1 MNTLEYYNYPF
12 IKFQIFPL
20 CKNREVFFKGEDN
33 KIHIRPLAIYSMD
46 GVSFNVNRFFP
57 NRKYHFFASVAKVD
71 FNRFGNPPSD
81 LKDLAGYR
89 KRFHEEFENFVTG
102 YDFVID
108 IDHEDLKKAHEIAFD
123 IKQIYDKYKLPY
135 YLIFSGKKGFH
146 FRIDWDD
153 IQTELSP
160 FEFKEKTKILA
171 ENIANSIGY
180 KFQQDIDSI
189 YDLKRVLRVPYS
201 VHPVT
206 NKIALPLTDA
216 QFEYF
221 QPVNH
226 SLENIFRTVL
236 LKNRGLCK
244 RVFPSSPDFKGFF
257 SSFG

>member
-1 MNTLEYYNYPF
+1 M
-12 IKFQIFPL
+12 
-20 CKNREVFFKGEDN
+20 
-33 KIHIRPLAIYSMD
+33 AIYSMD
-46 GVSFNVNRFFP
+46 GVSYCVNRFFP
-57 NRKYHFFASVAKVD
+57 NREYHFFASVAKID

-81 LKDLAGYR
+81 LKDLKIYR
-89 KRFHEEFENFVTG
+89 AEFHKSFEDIVTG

-135 YLIFSGKKGFH
+135 YLVFSGKKGFH

-153 IQTELSP
+153 IQTDLAP
-160 FEFKEKTKILA
+160 LAFMEKTKRIA
-171 ENIANSIGY
+171 ENIAKCIGY
-180 KFQQDIDSI
+180 KFKQDIDSI

-201 VHPVT
+201 IHPST
-206 NKIALPLTDA
+206 KNIALPLTDA

-221 QPVNH
+221 EPVNY
-226 SLENIFRTVL
+226 SFQNIFNTVR

-244 RVFPSSPDFKGFF
+244 HVFQSAPDFKGFF